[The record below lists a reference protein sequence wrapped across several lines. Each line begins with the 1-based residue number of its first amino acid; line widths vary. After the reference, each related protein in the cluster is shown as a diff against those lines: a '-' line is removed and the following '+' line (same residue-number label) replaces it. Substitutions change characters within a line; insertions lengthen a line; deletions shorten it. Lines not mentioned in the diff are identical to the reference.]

1 MVECRVI
8 SIGTLAE
15 NPLWGEQQPVRTGHA
30 TTTLV
35 RTGKRLIVV
44 DPGLPDQIIGARFG
58 ERTGLKASM
67 VTDVFL
73 TRFHPDCRRGITAF
87 SSAEWWISEVEREAV
102 GVPLARQLAAIAAE
116 DEVDAELQASFEREI
131 ALLQRCKPAP
141 DQFADHVSL
150 FPLPG
155 VTPGL
160 TGLLLEQPR
169 FTTLICGDA
178 VATAE
183 HLERGQVLQG
193 ALDVERARE
202 SFSEAVEIADM
213 LVLGR
218 DNLTSNPTK
227 RPF

>member
-1 MVECRVI
+1 MVETRVI

-15 NPLWGEQQPVRTGHA
+15 NPLWGEQQAVRTGHA
-30 TTTLV
+30 TTSLV
-35 RTGKRLIVV
+35 RAGKRVILV
-44 DPGLPDQIIGARFG
+44 DPGLPEQIIAARLT
-58 ERTGLKASM
+58 ERSGLKPSD

-73 TRFHPDCRRGITAF
+73 TRFHPDCRRGIGAF
-87 SSAEWWISEVEREAV
+87 AGAEWWISEIEREAV
-102 GVPLARQLAAIAAE
+102 GVPLARQLAAIADE
-116 DEVDAELQASFEREI
+116 DDADPELQARFAHEI
-131 ALLQRCKPAP
+131 AHLQRCKAAP
-141 DQFADHVSL
+141 DRFAEHVSL

-169 FTTLICGDA
+169 CTTLICGDA

-193 ALDVERARE
+193 AIEIERARE
-202 SFSEAVEIADM
+202 SFAEAVEIADI

-218 DNLTSNPTK
+218 DNMMANPTRK
-227 RPF
+227 PF

>member
-1 MVECRVI
+1 MLEFRVI

-15 NPLWGEQQPVRTGHA
+15 NPLWGEQGAVRTGHA
-30 TTTLV
+30 TTTLI
-35 RTGKRLIVV
+35 RAGKRVILV
-44 DPGLPDQIIGARFG
+44 DPGLPEQIIAARFA
-58 ERTGLKASM
+58 ERTGLKPSA

-73 TRFHPDCRRGITAF
+73 TRFHPDCRRGIGAF
-87 SSAEWWISEVEREAV
+87 PGAQWWISEVEREAV
-102 GVPLARQLAAIAAE
+102 GVPLARQLGAMAGE
-116 DEVDAELQASFEREI
+116 DDVDAELRATFEREI
-131 ALLQRCKPAP
+131 ALLQRCKPAT
-141 DQFADHVSL
+141 DRFAEHVSL

-160 TGLLLEQPR
+160 SGLLLEQPR
-169 FTTLICGDA
+169 FTTLISGDA

-193 ALDVERARE
+193 AIDVERARE
-202 SFSEAVEIADM
+202 SFSEALEIADM

-218 DNLTSNPTK
+218 DNLLANPTK